1 MNKAQVSLTDEITVD
16 GFCGGGGWS
25 TGFELAIGR
34 PVDIGIN
41 HDADAIAMHKRN
53 HPFTKHYNENIFAVD
68 PYKAT
73 QGRAVGWA
81 HFSPDCTHFSRA
93 KGGTPVKKSIRG
105 LAWVVT
111 KWAGT
116 VHPRIIS
123 MENVPEFMTWGALC
137 ARRDKNGRIY
147 KTDGTLAAKG
157 EYVPY
162 SEQQLVPDKKKSGQ
176 TFKRFISV
184 MRSLG
189 YECKWKVLT
198 ASDYGAPT
206 IRKRLFILFRNDGKP
221 IVFPTPTHG
230 DPNSEAVKS
239 GKLKPWHTAAE
250 CIDWS
255 IPCPSIFERNKPLAE
270 NTLKRIAKGIQR
282 FVIDNPKPFIVQV
295 NHGGEDFRGQ
305 SIDEPMP
312 TITAKHGFGV
322 VAPTIMCNN
331 TNNVGA
337 DIAAPIPTI
346 TTGNRNYLVSPTLIQ
361 YHGEQSERETR
372 GQALSQPLQ
381 TVDTAN
387 RYGLVAAFISKYFGG
402 GYNGAGSDVENPLP
416 TVTAT
421 DHNAIAA
428 VHIMQMNNHCIG
440 QSVNTP
446 INTITCGGG
455 HFAEVQAFLVKY
467 FSTGTAKSVNEPLDT
482 ITTKDRFGLVT
493 VQGEKYAIVDIGMR
507 MLTPRELYNAQGF
520 PPDYEIETDCYGKAY
535 PKTKQIAR
543 CGNSV
548 PPPFATAIVR
558 ANAPEWC
565 GKEIQT
571 MKEFNRMIAV

>member
-1 MNKAQVSLTDEITVD
+1 M
-16 GFCGGGGWS
+16 
-25 TGFELAIGR
+25 
-34 PVDIGIN
+34 
-41 HDADAIAMHKRN
+41 
-53 HPFTKHYNENIFAVD
+53 
-68 PYKAT
+68 
-73 QGRAVGWA
+73 
-81 HFSPDCTHFSRA
+81 
-93 KGGTPVKKSIRG
+93 
-105 LAWVVT
+105 
-111 KWAGT
+111 
-116 VHPRIIS
+116 
-123 MENVPEFMTWGALC
+123 
-137 ARRDKNGRIY
+137 
-147 KTDGTLAAKG
+147 
-157 EYVPY
+157 
-162 SEQQLVPDKKKSGQ
+162 
-176 TFKRFISV
+176 
-184 MRSLG
+184 
-189 YECKWKVLT
+189 
-198 ASDYGAPT
+198 
-206 IRKRLFILFRNDGKP
+206 
-221 IVFPTPTHG
+221 
-230 DPNSEAVKS
+230 
-239 GKLKPWHTAAE
+239 
-250 CIDWS
+250 
-255 IPCPSIFERNKPLAE
+255 
-270 NTLKRIAKGIQR
+270 
-282 FVIDNPKPFIVQV
+282 
-295 NHGGEDFRGQ
+295 
-305 SIDEPMP
+305 
-312 TITAKHGFGV
+312 
-322 VAPTIMCNN
+322 
-331 TNNVGA
+331 
-337 DIAAPIPTI
+337 
-346 TTGNRNYLVSPTLIQ
+346 SPTLIQ

-402 GYNGAGSDVENPLP
+402 GYNGAGAAVENPLP

-440 QSVNTP
+440 QSVDTP

-467 FSTGTAKSVNEPLDT
+467 FNTSTAQSVNEPLGT
-482 ITTKDRFGLVT
+482 ITTKDRFGLVP